1 MPLYDFI
8 DLETGEVFEELFKI
22 AEKSDF
28 LQDNPQIKQ
37 IMIKPPMIVSGVGG
51 IKNDDG
57 FNDLMKKIASENP
70 DTPFGQSIS
79 NSGRSA
85 KQVKTSA
92 AVKKWKDK
100 AGVKS
105 VLGGQS

>member
-8 DLETGEVFEELFKI
+8 DLDTGEVFEEMFKF
-22 AEKSDF
+22 AERDAF
-28 LQDNPQIKQ
+28 LKDNPQIKQ

-51 IKNDDG
+51 VKNDDG

-79 NSGRSA
+79 GTGRSA
-85 KQVKTSA
+85 KAVKTSA
-92 AVKKWKDK
+92 AVKKWKEK
-100 AGVKS
+100 AGV
-105 VLGGQS
+105 VGMMGGQS